1 MFRTHPLEVPAR
13 LSALRARVWMRVRR
27 PEEIGEGTRWL
38 FVVLVLA
45 SLLLTLPAPLTAA
58 NGTLRLVAVAGA
70 VVLGLS
76 WGAGYLRRS
85 APLAMDLVDAVA
97 LLAFALASP
106 EPTIV
111 FPLVFAALWFRSLYG
126 SGRRAVLRCGLY
138 AGALGASLPLWPY
151 VPGHVRPQRGYGDRP
166 AGRYFSGH
174 VPDRHRGAAPRRDSA
189 GEGAGG
195 APGRGARVGGLTAVG
210 CHRRG
215 GDPSDRLGGVCP
227 GLRGHAG
234 VASVEGGH
242 RRCGA
247 TRGWGDRRVRRRP
260 GDAARNRPVGT
271 WRRRRNGP
279 PDGP

>member
-126 SGRRAVLRCGLY
+126 SRTPDIGGGPA
-138 AGALGASLPLWPY
+138 
-151 VPGHVRPQRGYGDRP
+151 GHVCCLATVFAHPGYSK
-166 AGRYFSGH
+166 YSG
-174 VPDRHRGAAPRRDSA
+174 
-189 GEGAGG
+189 
-195 APGRGARVGGLTAVG
+195 T
-210 CHRRG
+210 
-215 GDPSDRLGGVCP
+215 
-227 GLRGHAG
+227 
-234 VASVEGGH
+234 
-242 RRCGA
+242 
-247 TRGWGDRRVRRRP
+247 
-260 GDAARNRPVGT
+260 
-271 WRRRRNGP
+271 
-279 PDGP
+279 